1 MEQMEEN
8 ILAKEDDEEIL
19 TDPEIKYIGN
29 WERRKLKIPT
39 ITNQN
44 LNSQGPMKVI
54 FYILEPWKIIAN

>member
-1 MEQMEEN
+1 MEEN

-44 LNSQGPMKVI
+44 LNSQGPMEFSFI
-54 FYILEPWKIIAN
+54 FYLLEPWKIIAN